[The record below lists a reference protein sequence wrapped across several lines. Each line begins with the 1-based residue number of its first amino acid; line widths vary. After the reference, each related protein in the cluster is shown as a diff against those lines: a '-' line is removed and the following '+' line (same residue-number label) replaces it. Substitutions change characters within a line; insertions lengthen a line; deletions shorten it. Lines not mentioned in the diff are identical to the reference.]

1 MTCIARK
8 RSKDDRQ
15 VLITR
20 EVRNMKKQ
28 IAALGL
34 CAAMVVGSATGCST
48 ASSKETEK
56 APAADTTTAAG
67 GQADTTAAPETEAA
81 KADLKGSLV

>member
-1 MTCIARK
+1 MV
-8 RSKDDRQ
+8 DWNHQ
-15 VLITR
+15 LR

-48 ASSKETEK
+48 DVYKRQSSKLALEPIPNRLPTVEK
-56 APAADTTTAAG
+56 KSPMK
-67 GQADTTAAPETEAA
+67 
-81 KADLKGSLV
+81 KARINGT

>member
-1 MTCIARK
+1 MV
-8 RSKDDRQ
+8 DWNHQ
-15 VLITR
+15 LR

>member
-1 MTCIARK
+1 
-8 RSKDDRQ
+8 
-15 VLITR
+15 
-20 EVRNMKKQ
+20 MKKQ

-56 APAADTTTAAG
+56 APAADTTTAG
-67 GQADTTAAPETEAA
+67 GGEGGKTGNLDN
-81 KADLKGSLV
+81 GSRRTGGYNGGS

>member
-1 MTCIARK
+1 
-8 RSKDDRQ
+8 
-15 VLITR
+15 
-20 EVRNMKKQ
+20 MKKQ

-81 KADLKGSLV
+81 KADFYLSHASRIYVKLYGRTQSSL